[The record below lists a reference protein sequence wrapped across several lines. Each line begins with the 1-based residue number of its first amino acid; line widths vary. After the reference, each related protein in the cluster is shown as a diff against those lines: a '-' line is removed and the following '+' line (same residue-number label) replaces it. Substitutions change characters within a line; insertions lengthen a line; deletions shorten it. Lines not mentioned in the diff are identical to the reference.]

1 MERVLESMSKRDY
14 YEVLGVAKDASEQ
27 DITKAYRKLAMKHHP
42 DRNTDGDAKVSEE
55 KFKEAKEAY
64 EVLSDASKRAAY
76 DRFGHAGLGQGAGGF
91 GGGGQEG
98 FGGFADAFGDIF
110 SDIFGG
116 GARGGRNA
124 VYRGADLRYSM
135 EITLEQ
141 AAEGFA
147 TEIRVPSWDTCETC
161 SGSGAKPGTSA
172 KTCGTC
178 GGAGNVRMSQGF
190 FSIQQTCPTCRGSGK
205 VIPEPC
211 TTCSGA
217 GRVKKNK
224 VLEVAIPQ
232 GIDEGQ
238 RIRLAGK
245 GEPGMNGGP
254 HGDLYVEI
262 HLKQHAV
269 FQRDGDDL
277 HCEVPIGFTTA
288 ALGGE
293 VEVPTLNG
301 KASLEVGEGTQS
313 GKTYRL
319 RGKGIKGVRS
329 SYPGDLY
336 CHVSVET
343 PVRLTEKQKKLLREF
358 DSSLKA
364 GGQKHSPQEKSFVD
378 RMKGFFTAE

>member
-1 MERVLESMSKRDY
+1 MSKRDY
-14 YEVLGVAKDASEQ
+14 YEVLGIAKDASEQ

-42 DRNTDGDAKVSEE
+42 DRNTDGDAKASEE

-91 GGGGQEG
+91 GGGGPEG

-277 HCEVPIGFTTA
+277 HCEIPIGFTTA

-343 PVRLTEKQKKLLREF
+343 PVRLTDKQKKLLREF

>member
-1 MERVLESMSKRDY
+1 MSKRDY

-42 DRNTDGDAKVSEE
+42 DRNTDGDAKASEE

-76 DRFGHAGLGQGAGGF
+76 DRFGHAGLGQGTGGF
-91 GGGGQEG
+91 GGGGPEG

-205 VIPEPC
+205 VIPDPC
-211 TTCSGA
+211 TTCNGA

-301 KASLEVGEGTQS
+301 KANLEVGEGTQS

-343 PVRLTEKQKKLLREF
+343 PVRLTDKQKKLLREF
-358 DSSLKA
+358 DASLKA

>member
-1 MERVLESMSKRDY
+1 MSKRDY

-42 DRNTDGDAKVSEE
+42 DRNTDGDAKASEE

-91 GGGGQEG
+91 GGGGPEG

-161 SGSGAKPGTSA
+161 AGSGAKPGTSA

-205 VIPEPC
+205 VIPDPC
-211 TTCSGA
+211 ATCNGA

-224 VLEVAIPQ
+224 VLEVTIPQ

-238 RIRLAGK
+238 RIRLSGK

-254 HGDLYVEI
+254 PGDLYVEI

-277 HCEVPIGFTTA
+277 HCEVPVAFTTA
-288 ALGGE
+288 ALGGD
-293 VEVPTLNG
+293 VDVPTLNG
-301 KASLEVGEGTQS
+301 KASLSIAEGTQT
-313 GKTYRL
+313 GKTFRM

-336 CHVSVET
+336 CHVSIET
-343 PVRLTEKQKKLLREF
+343 PVRLTEKQKKLLRDF
-358 DSSLKA
+358 DESLKA
-364 GGQKHSPQEKSFVD
+364 GGTKHSPQEKSFVD

>member
-1 MERVLESMSKRDY
+1 MSKRDY
-14 YEVLGVAKDASEQ
+14 YEVLGLTKDASEQ
-27 DITKAYRKLAMKHHP
+27 DITKAYRKLAMKYHP
-42 DRNTDGDAKVSEE
+42 DRNNGGDAKESEE

-64 EVLSDASKRAAY
+64 EALSDASKRAAY

-91 GGGGQEG
+91 GGGPEG
-98 FGGFADAFGDIF
+98 FSGFADAFGDIF

-116 GARGGRNA
+116 GRGGRSA

-135 EITLEQ
+135 DITLEQ

-161 SGSGAKPGTSA
+161 SGSGAKPGTSP

-178 GGAGNVRMSQGF
+178 GGAGNVRLSQGF
-190 FSIQQTCPTCRGSGK
+190 FSIQQTCPTCRGAGK
-205 VIPEPC
+205 VIADPC
-211 TTCSGA
+211 ATCSGA

-224 VLEVAIPQ
+224 VLEVTIPE

-238 RIRLAGK
+238 RIRLSGK

-254 HGDLYVEI
+254 PGDLYVEI
-262 HLKQHAV
+262 HLKPHAV

-293 VEVPTLNG
+293 VEVPTLSG
-301 KASLEVGEGTQS
+301 KANLEIGEGTQS

-343 PVRLTEKQKKLLREF
+343 PVRLSEKQKKLLRELE
-358 DSSLKA
+358 SSLKA
-364 GGQKHSPQEKSFVD
+364 GGSKHSPQEKSFVEK
-378 RMKGFFTAE
+378 MKGFFTAE

>member
-1 MERVLESMSKRDY
+1 MSKRDY

-42 DRNTDGDAKVSEE
+42 DRNTDGDAKASEE

-91 GGGGQEG
+91 GGGGPEG

-301 KASLEVGEGTQS
+301 KANLEVGEGTQS

-358 DSSLKA
+358 ETSLKA

>member
-1 MERVLESMSKRDY
+1 MSKRDY

-42 DRNTDGDAKVSEE
+42 DRNTDGDAKESEE

-91 GGGGQEG
+91 GGSGPEG

-147 TEIRVPSWDTCETC
+147 TEIRVPSWEACETC

-190 FSIQQTCPTCRGSGK
+190 FSIQQTCPTCRGTGK
-205 VIPEPC
+205 VIPDPC
-211 TTCSGA
+211 ATCNGA

-224 VLEVAIPQ
+224 TLEVTIPQ

-238 RIRLAGK
+238 RIRLSGK

-254 HGDLYVEI
+254 PGDLYVEI
-262 HLKQHAV
+262 HIKQHAV

-277 HCEVPIGFTTA
+277 HCEIPVGFTTA
-288 ALGGE
+288 ALGGD
-293 VEVPTLNG
+293 VDVPTLNG
-301 KASLEVGEGTQS
+301 KASLSIAEGTQS
-313 GKTYRL
+313 GKTFRM

-336 CHVSVET
+336 CHVTVET

-358 DSSLKA
+358 DESLKA

>member
-1 MERVLESMSKRDY
+1 MSKRDY
-14 YEVLGVAKDASEQ
+14 YEILGVAKDATEQ

-42 DRNTDGDAKVSEE
+42 DRNSGGDFKAAEE

-64 EVLSDASKRAAY
+64 EVLSDATKRAAY
-76 DRFGHAGLGQGAGGF
+76 DRFGHAGVHHGAGGF
-91 GGGGQEG
+91 GGGPEG

-116 GARGGRNA
+116 GRGGRSA
-124 VYRGADLRYSM
+124 VYRGADLRYTM
-135 EITLEQ
+135 EVTLER

-161 SGSGAKPGTSA
+161 SGSGAKPGTQP

-178 GGAGNVRMSQGF
+178 GGNGSVRMSQGF

-205 VIPEPC
+205 VIAEPC
-211 TTCSGA
+211 VTCNGA

-224 VLEVAIPQ
+224 VLEVSIPQ
-232 GIDEGQ
+232 GIDQGQ
-238 RIRLAGK
+238 RIRLSGK

-254 HGDLYVEI
+254 AGDLYVEI

-277 HCEVPIGFTTA
+277 HCEVPLAFTTA
-288 ALGGE
+288 ALGGDI
-293 VEVPTLNG
+293 EVPTLNG
-301 KASLEVGEGTQS
+301 KSSLSISEGTQS

-336 CHVSVET
+336 CHIVVET
-343 PVRLTEKQKKLLREF
+343 PVRLNDKQKKLLREF
-358 DSSLKA
+358 EEALRA
-364 GGQKHSPQEKSFVD
+364 GGQKHSPQEKGFVE

>member
-1 MERVLESMSKRDY
+1 MSKRDY
-14 YEVLGVAKDASEQ
+14 YEILGVAKDATEQ

-42 DRNTDGDAKVSEE
+42 DRNAGSDAKASEE

-76 DRFGHAGLGQGAGGF
+76 DRFGHAGVGQGQGGF
-91 GGGGQEG
+91 GGGPEG

-116 GARGGRNA
+116 GRGGRNA

-161 SGSGAKPGTSA
+161 SGSGAKPGTQP

-178 GGAGNVRMSQGF
+178 GGNGNVRMSQGF
-190 FSIQQTCPTCRGSGK
+190 FSIQQTCPTCRGTGK
-205 VIPEPC
+205 VIPDPC
-211 TTCSGA
+211 TTCNGA

-224 VLEVAIPQ
+224 VLEVSIPQ

-238 RIRLAGK
+238 RIRLSAK

-254 HGDLYVEI
+254 PGDLYVEI

-277 HCEVPIGFTTA
+277 HCQIPLAFTTA
-288 ALGGE
+288 ALGGDID
-293 VEVPTLNG
+293 VPTLNG
-301 KASLEVGEGTQS
+301 KTNLSIAEGTQS

-358 DSSLKA
+358 DEALKA
-364 GGQKHSPQEKSFVD
+364 GGQKHSPQEKSFVE

>member
-1 MERVLESMSKRDY
+1 
-14 YEVLGVAKDASEQ
+14 
-27 DITKAYRKLAMKHHP
+27 
-42 DRNTDGDAKVSEE
+42 
-55 KFKEAKEAY
+55 
-64 EVLSDASKRAAY
+64 
-76 DRFGHAGLGQGAGGF
+76 
-91 GGGGQEG
+91 
-98 FGGFADAFGDIF
+98 
-110 SDIFGG
+110 
-116 GARGGRNA
+116 
-124 VYRGADLRYSM
+124 
-135 EITLEQ
+135 
-141 AAEGFA
+141 
-147 TEIRVPSWDTCETC
+147 VPSWDTCETC

-343 PVRLTEKQKKLLREF
+343 PVRLTDKQKKLLREF
-358 DSSLKA
+358 DASLKA

>member
-1 MERVLESMSKRDY
+1 MSKRDY

-42 DRNTDGDAKVSEE
+42 DRNTDGDAKASEE

-91 GGGGQEG
+91 GGGGPEG

-343 PVRLTEKQKKLLREF
+343 PVRLTDKQKKLLREF
-358 DSSLKA
+358 DASLKA

>member
-1 MERVLESMSKRDY
+1 MSKRDY

-42 DRNTDGDAKVSEE
+42 DRNTEGDAKASEE

-76 DRFGHAGLGQGAGGF
+76 DCFGHAGLGQGAGGF
-91 GGGGQEG
+91 GGGGPEG

-301 KASLEVGEGTQS
+301 KANLEVGEGTQS

-343 PVRLTEKQKKLLREF
+343 PVRLTDKQKKLLREF
-358 DSSLKA
+358 DASLKA

>member
-1 MERVLESMSKRDY
+1 
-14 YEVLGVAKDASEQ
+14 
-27 DITKAYRKLAMKHHP
+27 
-42 DRNTDGDAKVSEE
+42 
-55 KFKEAKEAY
+55 
-64 EVLSDASKRAAY
+64 
-76 DRFGHAGLGQGAGGF
+76 
-91 GGGGQEG
+91 
-98 FGGFADAFGDIF
+98 
-110 SDIFGG
+110 
-116 GARGGRNA
+116 
-124 VYRGADLRYSM
+124 
-135 EITLEQ
+135 
-141 AAEGFA
+141 
-147 TEIRVPSWDTCETC
+147 
-161 SGSGAKPGTSA
+161 
-172 KTCGTC
+172 
-178 GGAGNVRMSQGF
+178 
-190 FSIQQTCPTCRGSGK
+190 

-358 DSSLKA
+358 ETSLKA